1 MGDNGRL
8 RLLLLS
14 FRHLHGVQ
22 HSEHTTWWQP
32 PSRARSTTG
41 MGAAASLMARGN
53 GRKTPLER
61 FRVRRLQGLRGAS
74 VSQPARG
81 VSHSSM
87 KHHRVCLLVV
97 LVSPKQVVV

>member
-1 MGDNGRL
+1 
-8 RLLLLS
+8 
-14 FRHLHGVQ
+14 
-22 HSEHTTWWQP
+22 
-32 PSRARSTTG
+32 